1 MRLERQSLPE
11 PMMKQDLDAA
21 PELLSDTTR
30 RFYLD
35 SMHVLDEAGIEYL
48 VGGAY
53 SLAHYCGVVRHT
65 KDFDVFVRK
74 SDMPRALGAFER
86 AGYLTEL
93 VFPHWLAKAFK
104 PRSED
109 FVDIIFSSGNG
120 LCDVDDTWFDHAV
133 QGTALDQPARLV
145 PAEEII
151 WTKAFI
157 QERERFDGADIAH
170 LLLARGPELDWE
182 RLRKRFDGHEQI
194 LLAHLI
200 LFTYIYPSER
210 AQIPWPVVEELMQ
223 RVRDERPPD
232 KKLCR
237 GTFISRAQYLPDI
250 RDAGFEDARVGP
262 DGSMKPA
269 DVAHWTAAIGTI
281 K

>member
-1 MRLERQSLPE
+1 
-11 PMMKQDLDAA
+11 MKQDLYPA
-21 PELLSDTTR
+21 PELLSDQTR
-30 RFYLD
+30 DFYLN
-35 SMHVLDEAGIEYL
+35 SMRILDESGIDYL

-65 KDFDVFVRK
+65 KDFDIFVRK
-74 SDMPRALGAFER
+74 RDLPRARGAFER
-86 AGYLTEL
+86 ADYRTEL

-120 LCDVDDTWFDHAV
+120 LCEVDDEWFDHAV
-133 QGTALDQPARLV
+133 EGAALGQPARLV

-170 LLLARGPELDWE
+170 LLLARGPELDWP
-182 RLRKRFDGHEQI
+182 RLQKHFRGHEHV
-194 LLAHLI
+194 LLAHLV
-200 LFTYIYPSER
+200 LFTYIYPTER
-210 AQIPWPVVEELMQ
+210 EQIPWDVVEDLMQ
-223 RVRDERPPD
+223 RVRDERPPHD
-232 KKLCR
+232 KICR
-237 GTFISRAQYLPDI
+237 GTNISRAQYLPDL
-250 RDAGFEDARVGP
+250 REHGFLDARVPPHGR
-262 DGSMKPA
+262 MKPE